1 LISAADG
8 RHRLAWRNGCLGQP
22 LKGAESALAR
32 MHDSQKHDDD
42 SSNRHLASVLCF
54 REGLAENRYT
64 FFGIRL

>member
-1 LISAADG
+1 
-8 RHRLAWRNGCLGQP
+8 
-22 LKGAESALAR
+22 